1 MAIVGAIKA
10 EAVAE
15 PYRPPSVPFNRPPDR
30 PPRLPYNRPPDRPF
44 SYQYDRE
51 FDRPTRGSSHF
62 FEPVNIQSKEHRSEV
77 SRLLMNLYTVVIL

>member
-1 MAIVGAIKA
+1 VIALAIVGAIKA

-15 PYRPPSVPFNRPPDR
+15 PYR

-62 FEPVNIQSKEHRSEV
+62 FEPVNIQGEEHRSDV
-77 SRLLMNLYTVVIL
+77 SHLLINLNTVPISLMLFFI